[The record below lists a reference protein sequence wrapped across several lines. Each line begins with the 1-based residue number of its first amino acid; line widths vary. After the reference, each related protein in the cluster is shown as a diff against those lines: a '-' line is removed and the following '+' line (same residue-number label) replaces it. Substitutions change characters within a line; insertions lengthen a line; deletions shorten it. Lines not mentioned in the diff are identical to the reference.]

1 LKKTKSA
8 KPSRLIKYFN
18 HFNYSGLLI
27 GSLFI
32 CLSLLPSLLP
42 RPWLMQGFI
51 SGVSFSI
58 GYGIGVL
65 LSKIL
70 RWLIQKEP
78 TKNQKATA
86 WKIIRILPALILVSI
101 ILGHNWQNEVRV
113 LVGQE
118 PKNGI
123 SIVQILLVTG
133 LFIFVILG
141 VARGLRK
148 LARYLGLFFG
158 QWVPKRVGVLIG
170 TLLAGLIFV
179 WTINGFLLKT
189 FINTANSIYSKA
201 NSQITEGIVQPQNI
215 YRSGNPKSAITWQS
229 LGSRGRDF
237 VARGP
242 SQEQLKNFSGEA
254 PTEPIRIYAGL
265 DSADSP
271 RERARLAVA
280 DLKQAG
286 AFEREVL
293 VIATA
298 TGSGWLEPQAVDSLE
313 YMYNGNSAIVSQQ
326 YSYLPSWISFL
337 VDSENAKDAG
347 RELYD
352 AVYTEWIKLPANSR
366 PKLIAYGL
374 SLGSFGGQSAFSSA
388 QDMRRSVDGALYI
401 GTPSNTELWRSI
413 TDNRDAGSTEIKPV
427 YENGETVRFASSTDP
442 DTAKPGNDWPKPR
455 VLYLQHASDPVIWFS
470 FDLMLKKPDWL
481 KEPRGSDVSH
491 RTRWI
496 PFVSFFQVTVD
507 QFYGVTV
514 PNGHGHNYANDIVSA
529 WVEVTGPENWTVE
542 QSVKLQSL
550 IDTYVN
556 E

>member
-1 LKKTKSA
+1 MKNAKKVKTGRIA
-8 KPSRLIKYFN
+8 GYFN
-18 HFNYSGLLI
+18 QFNYSGIVI
-27 GSLFI
+27 GSFFI

-65 LSKIL
+65 LSKTL

-78 TKNQKATA
+78 TKKQRENA
-86 WKIIRILPALILVSI
+86 WKLLRVLPVLILVSI
-101 ILGHNWQNEVRV
+101 IIGHSWQNEVRE

-118 PKNGI
+118 PRNGI
-123 SIVQILLVTG
+123 SIVQIVLVTG
-133 LFIFVILG
+133 LFIVLILG

-148 LARYLGLFFG
+148 LAHRLSLFFG
-158 QWVPKRVGVLIG
+158 RWVPKRVGILIG
-170 TLLAGLIFV
+170 TILAGLIFI
-179 WTINGFLLKT
+179 WTVNGFLLST
-189 FINTANSIYSKA
+189 FINTANNIYSKA
-201 NSQITEGIVQPQNI
+201 NSQTSEGVSQPQNI

-242 SQEQLKNFSGEA
+242 SQQQLKDFSGQT
-254 PTEPIRIYAGL
+254 PMEPIRIYAGL
-265 DSADSP
+265 ESASTP

-280 DLKQAG
+280 DLKLAG

-352 AVYTEWIKLPANSR
+352 AVYTEWVKLPVNNR

-374 SLGSFGGQSAFSSA
+374 SLGSFGGQSAFSSS
-388 QDMRRSVDGALYI
+388 QDLRRSVDGALYI
-401 GTPSNTELWRSI
+401 GTPSNTELWRSL
-413 TDNRDAGSTEIKPV
+413 TDKRDAGSSEILPI
-427 YENGETVRFASSTDP
+427 YENGETVRFASSTES
-442 DTAKPGNDWPKPR
+442 DTAKLQSEWSKPR
-455 VLYLQHASDPVIWFS
+455 VLFLQHASDPVIWFS
-470 FDLMLKKPDWL
+470 FDLMIKKPDWL
-481 KEPRGSDVSH
+481 NEPRGSDVSQ
-491 RTRWI
+491 RARWI

-529 WVEVTGPENWTVE
+529 WSSVAGPDNWTTE

-550 IDTYVN
+550 IDTYAN

>member
-1 LKKTKSA
+1 MKKTTN
-8 KPSRLIKYFN
+8 KPISRFSKYIN
-18 HFNYSGLLI
+18 QFNYSGLII
-27 GSLFI
+27 GGLFI

-51 SGVSFSI
+51 SGVSFTI

-65 LSKIL
+65 FSKIL
-70 RWLIQKEP
+70 RWLTQKEP
-78 TKNQKATA
+78 TKKQKALA
-86 WKIIRILPALILVSI
+86 WKIIKIMPALILISI
-101 ILGHNWQNEVRV
+101 IVGHNWQNEVRV

-118 PKNGI
+118 PQNAVNI
-123 SIVQILLVTG
+123 IQITIVTILFS
-133 LFIFVILG
+133 LFILSIC
-141 VARGLRK
+141 RGLRK
-148 LARYLGLFFG
+148 LANKLSKFFG
-158 QWVPKRVGVLIG
+158 RWVPRRVGILFG
-170 TLLAGLIFV
+170 TGLAALLFV
-179 WTINGFLLKT
+179 WIINGFLLKT
-189 FINTANSIYSKA
+189 LINVANNIYSNA
-201 NSQITEGIVQPQNI
+201 NSQTSEGITQPQNI
-215 YRSGNPKSAITWQS
+215 YRSGNPKSAISWQS

-242 SQEQLKNFSGEA
+242 SQQQLETFSGQT
-254 PTEPIRIYAGL
+254 PMEPIRIYSGL
-265 DSADSP
+265 ESADSP
-271 RERARLAVA
+271 RERAKLAVA
-280 DLKQAG
+280 DLKLAG
-286 AFEREVL
+286 AFERDVL

-352 AVYTEWIKLPANSR
+352 AVYTEWIKIPISNR

-374 SLGSFGGQSAFSSA
+374 SLGSFGGQSAFSSV
-388 QDMRRSVDGALYI
+388 QDLRRSVDGALYI

-427 YENGETVRFASSTDP
+427 FENGETVRFASSTEV
-442 DTAKPGNDWPKPR
+442 DTAKLSNEWSNPR
-455 VLYLQHASDPVIWFS
+455 VLFLQHASDPVIWFS
-470 FDLMLKKPDWL
+470 FDLMIKKPDWL
-481 KEPRGSDVSH
+481 NEPRGSDVSS

-529 WVEVTGPENWTVE
+529 WAEVAQPENWTKE
-542 QSVKLQSL
+542 QSVKLQTL
-550 IDTYVN
+550 IDTYAN